1 MKGILEA
8 IKLAKM
14 LGEEEMNSRLVKAL
28 ENRNKRDKHSEE
40 FEIYLP
46 TEELTSELDIELNF
60 EYKTQVVNKL
70 YDPVLKVTKEDYL
83 NLAA

>member
-14 LGEEEMNSRLVKAL
+14 LSEEEMNSRLVKAL

-46 TEELTSELDIELNF
+46 TEELISE
-60 EYKTQVVNKL
+60 VR
-70 YDPVLKVTKEDYL
+70 
-83 NLAA
+83 

>member
-14 LGEEEMNSRLVKAL
+14 LSEEEMNSRLEKAL
-28 ENRNKRDKHSEE
+28 ENRNKRDKYSEE

-46 TEELTSELDIELNF
+46 TE
-60 EYKTQVVNKL
+60 
-70 YDPVLKVTKEDYL
+70 
-83 NLAA
+83 